1 MSSLA
6 KNTDRSGV
14 KVAAIATGTIVGMIV
29 LIPVVPVGCVALA
42 GAKAWR
48 KLSRRSRTS
57 EKAVDVARMLAAA
70 PVYLL
75 LRNVDLSIST

>member
-6 KNTDRSGV
+6 NTAHRSGF
-14 KVAAIATGTIVGMIV
+14 KVAVIAAGTIVGTIA
-29 LIPVVPVGCVALA
+29 LIPVVPVGCVALV

-48 KLSRRSRTS
+48 KFSRRSRTS

-70 PVYLL
+70 PGYLL
-75 LRNVDLSIST
+75 FHDIDFTIP

>member
-6 KNTDRSGV
+6 NNTHRRGV

-42 GAKAWR
+42 GAKAWM

-70 PVYLL
+70 PGYLL
-75 LRNVDLSIST
+75 FHGVDFTIP

>member
-6 KNTDRSGV
+6 NNKQRSGF
-14 KVAAIATGTIVGMIV
+14 KVAAIAAGTIAGMIV

-48 KLSRRSRTS
+48 KLSHRSRTS

-70 PVYLL
+70 PGYLL
-75 LRNVDLSIST
+75 FHDVDFTIP